1 MADSNMWQKAS
12 GRMEVTDRP
21 KRGEKRDPEPDPYV
35 LLDRVDTAT
44 RRAIWRVKRKL
55 SNGRKIDRRIVT
67 KQPRSSAA
75 MYQLAQQVWE
85 QAVGSSV
92 RKYERQ
98 KTGDRVRDLWPD
110 FVALPTRR
118 GTPKSQHTRT
128 NMESRFKN
136 WIEPAIGDK
145 RLCDV
150 NTKDLQTIA
159 DAKQKKAPD
168 SRETRAV
175 LNAVVGLCSLAYD
188 RGLRDQP
195 PPKLPRLTAGTADTQ
210 ATGSARHKAWNP
222 NEYKKLCAAVKEL
235 DDEDVTLTWA
245 LGCGLGLRPGEIAAL
260 QVDDFD
266 LDAGTL
272 TIDRTYL
279 TRTRGYGP
287 PKNGH
292 SNARGSSHAA
302 DVVPVPKSICKLVSD
317 CVNRAGR
324 KHWLFPARSG
334 SKSVSTEAITD
345 RIERICVRAGH
356 TRRTNPHTMRHT
368 FVTRSLDKGIPVHV
382 VRERARHSSLA
393 VTNTYAASS
402 THPVFVEPFE

>member
-1 MADSNMWQKAS
+1 MADSNTWQKAS

-222 NEYKKLCAAVKEL
+222 
-235 DDEDVTLTWA
+235 T
-245 LGCGLGLRPGEIAAL
+245 
-260 QVDDFD
+260 
-266 LDAGTL
+266 
-272 TIDRTYL
+272 
-279 TRTRGYGP
+279 
-287 PKNGH
+287 
-292 SNARGSSHAA
+292 
-302 DVVPVPKSICKLVSD
+302 
-317 CVNRAGR
+317 
-324 KHWLFPARSG
+324 PARSR
-334 SKSVSTEAITD
+334 S
-345 RIERICVRAGH
+345 IEP
-356 TRRTNPHTMRHT
+356 T
-368 FVTRSLDKGIPVHV
+368 
-382 VRERARHSSLA
+382 
-393 VTNTYAASS
+393 
-402 THPVFVEPFE
+402 